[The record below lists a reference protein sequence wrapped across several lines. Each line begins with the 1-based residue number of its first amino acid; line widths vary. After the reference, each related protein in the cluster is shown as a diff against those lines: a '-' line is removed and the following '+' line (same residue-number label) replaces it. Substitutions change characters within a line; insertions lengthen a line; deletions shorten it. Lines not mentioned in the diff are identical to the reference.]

1 MTDIDR
7 CAAHTDVIDAWR
19 TRADALGVSLS
30 AQTSAQALI
39 VADIKS
45 DLRLLCERVPNDLK
59 TEFAKVQSKLD
70 NLHSEFSLL
79 RTQAY
84 WVIGSFVMAFI
95 IGLTTFII
103 RGGLK

>member
-1 MTDIDR
+1 MIDTDR
-7 CAAHTDVIDAWR
+7 CAAHNDVTDAWR
-19 TRADALGVSLS
+19 TRADALGLSLS
-30 AQTSAQALI
+30 TQANAQSLI

-45 DLRLLCERVPNDLK
+45 DLRLLCERVPTDFK
-59 TEFAKVQSKLD
+59 TEFARVQGKLD
-70 NLHSEFSLL
+70 NLHTEFSLL

-95 IGLTTFII
+95 VGLTTFII